1 MPVPFSSFLGV
12 DPMTI
17 FTPLTVGLLLLAS
30 LCGLGIGMLFDRTR
44 EIPKRDEMRHS
55 DPSSLPKAA

>member
-17 FTPLTVGLLLLAS
+17 FTPLTAGLLLLAS
-30 LCGLGIGMLFDRTR
+30 LCGLGIGMLFDRID
-44 EIPKRDEMRHS
+44 EIPKGDEMRHS
-55 DPSSLPKAA
+55 APSSLPKAA